1 MEPDSSRSQV
11 QNGKNLTGDRRVV
24 GRLFKHAFVTA
35 VLAAALSVIPAERDA
50 YALNKIRYV
59 RINNEYHPLVGKVD
73 ASLVNFRPANSGY
86 ELAYEFVD
94 DPAEVDVGENYLVK
108 FHLTCTQGYLFTDIK
123 EASCQ
128 IQGDPNSYLKEMTVS
143 DDGYTLDLTFDM
155 SPLKMQLEAPENLA
169 WDGDAA
175 VWDEVPYAAGY
186 KVWVATINDRGGLNK
201 QSNVSTAENRIS
213 LRSSMYSKTGDYVFL
228 VKALPKSEDYYLS
241 ASEESVLEYGNSKMI
256 TKSDVG
262 FNDGYFTKDSKGNTS
277 YVRGSK
283 RLASGDY
290 LIEGYVYRFDD
301 AGYMMRGFQNI
312 SGVLYY
318 YSDSG
323 QLLYGWFQDNGHWYY
338 ANENGVIQTGFAD
351 IDGKTFYL
359 DPVLTGRMVTG
370 WKQIQGKTYYFMPDG
385 SMLRDKLIDEN
396 KTVSIFDSDGALVRQ
411 YKAQ

>member
-1 MEPDSSRSQV
+1 M
-11 QNGKNLTGDRRVV
+11 V
-24 GRLFKHAFVTA
+24 GT
-35 VLAAALSVIPAERDA
+35 
-50 YALNKIRYV
+50 
-59 RINNEYHPLVGKVD
+59 VD
-73 ASLVNFRPANSGY
+73 ASMVNFRPANSGY

-94 DPAEVDVGENYLVK
+94 DPAEVDIGENYLVK

-128 IQGDPNSYLKEMTVS
+128 IQGDPNSYLKDMKVS
-143 DDGYTLDLTFDM
+143 DDGTALDLTFDM
-155 SPLKMQLEAPENLA
+155 SPLKMQLKAPENLA
-169 WDGDAA
+169 WDGDIA
-175 VWDEVPYAAGY
+175 VWDEVPNAAGY

-256 TKSDVG
+256 AKSDVG